1 MGIGR
6 TLMFKGIS
14 LLLVLFSVLFLT
26 VIVIGATGISDKI
39 LNGII
44 QDRLRAIR
52 QQLSREIQNPED
64 LERALERIKEDLIRS
79 YGLDKPWYIRMP
91 DMIWRILMLDL
102 GNSRTVRSFSG
113 SNKISDIILERM
125 PNTILLMVT
134 VLIIN
139 FILSL
144 VVGVKAAT
152 KPGSILD
159 RFVSVYSAVSYA
171 LPSWWLG
178 ILMILVFAFYIKIFP
193 FGGMYSTPP
202 PTDPFMRSID
212 LIWHLCLPVLT
223 LTIATS
229 GSWIYITRSIVITT
243 AQEDFVTTAR
253 AKGLPERLV
262 LWRYI
267 IRVAAPP
274 ILTNLILGLAFY
286 LGGAILTETVFT
298 WPGMGLL
305 YFEAIMSVDEAL
317 ILALTYIFTL
327 IYIIA
332 RFILEILYVLVD
344 PRVRYA

>member
-1 MGIGR
+1 
-6 TLMFKGIS
+6 
-14 LLLVLFSVLFLT
+14 
-26 VIVIGATGISDKI
+26 
-39 LNGII
+39 

>member
-298 WPGMGLL
+298 WPG
-305 YFEAIMSVDEAL
+305 
-317 ILALTYIFTL
+317 
-327 IYIIA
+327 
-332 RFILEILYVLVD
+332 
-344 PRVRYA
+344 